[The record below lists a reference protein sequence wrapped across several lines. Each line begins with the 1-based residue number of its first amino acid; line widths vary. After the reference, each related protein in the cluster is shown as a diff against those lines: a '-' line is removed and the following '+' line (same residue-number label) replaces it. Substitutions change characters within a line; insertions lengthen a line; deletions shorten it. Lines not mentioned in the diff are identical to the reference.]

1 VRTAVRVCLGL
12 LSIAFVVLGAT
23 GAWLWFRYQ
32 PGVGWIGDVHQ
43 VAAIAFVV
51 LAVVVVVLAIARRLR
66 DSVRG
71 PLASLALLVAAVA
84 AGLVGR
90 LLPWDQL
97 ALWAVTTGSN
107 GEFDG
112 VRAVFSSQAK
122 FVIING
128 REVSPST
135 YEFWAYAHLGLA
147 VLVGVALT
155 LVWLRT
161 KERGPV
167 APPAPEGELVRSS

>member
-1 VRTAVRVCLGL
+1 
-12 LSIAFVVLGAT
+12 
-23 GAWLWFRYQ
+23 
-32 PGVGWIGDVHQ
+32 
-43 VAAIAFVV
+43 
-51 LAVVVVVLAIARRLR
+51 
-66 DSVRG
+66 
-71 PLASLALLVAAVA
+71 VA

-122 FVIING
+122 FVTING